1 MDYKNLSI
9 IGERINPGFKS
20 SKALFDNNDIEG
32 IKKLAVEQVRL
43 GASRINVNAG
53 QKGIDEPQFLRDTIT
68 AIQSVVD
75 VPLSLDTPDLESQ
88 RINLSAY
95 DERKAK
101 GGKPLINS
109 ISELR
114 WEMTELLKERP
125 CKVLLMASE
134 RCENGEKIA
143 NKTVEEVVETATR
156 MVTRLLAGPYQLT
169 PDDIYVDVS
178 VGPVAVDL
186 EGLTK
191 VAVHSIRALGKR
203 PEMKGVHMSVGLSN
217 ISIMVPAKATDG
229 SPLKLLL
236 ESAFLTNTVPY
247 GLDTI
252 IGTAG
257 RDYKILPEDNFV
269 MKGFNE
275 SLELSDVEAIM
286 RIQSLYQN

>member
-1 MDYKNLSI
+1 MDYTNLKI

-20 SKALFDNNDIEG
+20 SKALFDNGDIEG
-32 IKKLAVEQVRL
+32 IKKLAVEQVKL
-43 GASRINVNAG
+43 GASRLNVNAG
-53 QKGIDEPQFLRDTIT
+53 QKGMDEPKFLTDVIT

-75 VPLSLDTPDLESQ
+75 VPLSLDTPNVESQ
-88 RINLSAY
+88 QICLAAY
-95 DERKAK
+95 DESKAK
-101 GGKPLINS
+101 GAKPLINS

-114 WEMTELLKERP
+114 WEMTELLKTRP

-143 NKTVEEVVETATR
+143 NKTVDEVVSTARR
-156 MVTRLLAGPYQLT
+156 MVSKLLSGGFNLT

-191 VAVHSIRALGKR
+191 VAVHSIRALGKA

-217 ISIMVPAKATDG
+217 ISIMVPSKASDG

-236 ESAFLTNTVPY
+236 ESAFLSNTVPY

-257 RDYKILPEDNFV
+257 RDYKILPADNFV

-286 RIQSLYQN
+286 RIQSLYQD

>member
-32 IKKLAVEQVRL
+32 IKKLAIEQVRL

-95 DERKAK
+95 DEKKAK

-286 RIQSLYQN
+286 RIQSLYQS